1 MKSSRI
7 VKNASWIIACKIVQ
21 ALLSIVVTMLSARF
35 WDPSGYGLIN
45 SAAQIWTTA
54 IFLCYFLLRN
64 NTCSK
69 GKIFLYYCI
78 ILYLLLMCFL
88 SECRTALI
96 GIGVVTLLN
105 IIFIS
110 KHKIVLLLGVLIA
123 VLVVFRIPAVYKF
136 AEKALGLSKMEQGLD
151 NFSSGRIG
159 LYKEALQTFYD
170 SPLIGTG
177 NYYVDCSYISILAES
192 GIIGFLLIEM
202 VWWSQLVRSLIFAS
216 KNKNMFGYFVVSITV
231 FYIMESI
238 GEANPPFGP
247 GAAVFMYWLM
257 VELIISKK
265 FEENIKDCLKV

>member
-1 MKSSRI
+1 MRSSKI

-96 GIGVVTLLN
+96 GISVVTLLN

-159 LYKEALQTFYD
+159 LHKEALQTFYD

-177 NYYVDCSYISILAES
+177 NYYVDCSYN
-192 GIIGFLLIEM
+192 F
-202 VWWSQLVRSLIFAS
+202 
-216 KNKNMFGYFVVSITV
+216 YFS
-231 FYIMESI
+231 
-238 GEANPPFGP
+238 
-247 GAAVFMYWLM
+247 
-257 VELIISKK
+257 
-265 FEENIKDCLKV
+265 

>member
-1 MKSSRI
+1 
-7 VKNASWIIACKIVQ
+7 
-21 ALLSIVVTMLSARF
+21 
-35 WDPSGYGLIN
+35 
-45 SAAQIWTTA
+45 
-54 IFLCYFLLRN
+54 
-64 NTCSK
+64 
-69 GKIFLYYCI
+69 
-78 ILYLLLMCFL
+78 MCFL

-192 GIIGFLLIEM
+192 GIIGFLLIEI

-247 GAAVFMYWLM
+247 RAAVFMY
-257 VELIISKK
+257 
-265 FEENIKDCLKV
+265 